1 MESYRILRCL
11 TAPGHSADSEKAELL
26 GQVDRAWIFIRGTRV
41 GDSSSYVLF
50 ISTYLKPYEY
60 DINTYAYDMYTW
72 ARKAAKGQHML
83 TSFNGSR
90 PAQNMTFT
98 HTCSETSLRI
108 LMWNASYVQKHFSK
122 T

>member
-11 TAPGHSADSEKAELL
+11 TAPRHSADSEKAELL

-90 PAQNMTFT
+90 PATEHDLHT
-98 HTCSETSLRI
+98 HLLRNI
-108 LMWNASYVQKHFSK
+108 FANSDVERIVRAK
-122 T
+122 TLQ